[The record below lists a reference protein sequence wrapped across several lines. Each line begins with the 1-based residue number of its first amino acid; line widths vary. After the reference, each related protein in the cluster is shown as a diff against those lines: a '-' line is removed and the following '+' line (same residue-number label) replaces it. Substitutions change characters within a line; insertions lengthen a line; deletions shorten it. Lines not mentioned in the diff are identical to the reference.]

1 MLGWLKNV
9 VQQITGKSSDGV
21 TTQNNEHAE
30 MNATTVVETAHADRS
45 RNRQQ
50 PKSARRGRADHRDDN
65 RHSGRPVSPARSAHP
80 VAISPSETQHHEQL
94 RIIPRSE
101 HGISR
106 TQIDDA
112 ALKVLYRLNKAG
124 FKACL
129 VGGAVRDLLL
139 KRVPKDFD
147 IATDATPEQVNQL
160 FRNSRLIGR
169 RFKIVHVQFGR
180 MIIEVAT
187 FRAAHDDSESARQNS
202 EGRILR
208 DNVYGDISEDV
219 WRRDFTVN
227 ALYYDISNFS
237 VIDFV
242 GGVEDIQQKRL
253 RLIGDPD
260 MRYREDPVRMLRAVR
275 FAAKLG
281 FSIDESCRDFI
292 YQQGALLQDIPAAR
306 LYEEALKL
314 FHSGHAVLSL
324 QLLRDYGLLQYL
336 FPSAVKHLDKDPI
349 TSKFLQLAMES
360 TDVRIQNDQP
370 VTPAFLFAALLWT
383 PLQKA
388 AQDRSDD
395 GLPYSVAIQK
405 AATGLLSEQVRYV
418 SIPKRFTT
426 VMRDIWALQTRFG
439 YRKGKRM
446 QAALEHPK
454 FRAGYD
460 FLCLRAR
467 AGEPVAEDCEWW
479 TRIQPEG
486 AKSASAAS
494 YADTDSDSD
503 FDSDTESEQP
513 GGAPR
518 SPRPRKRRRRRRPP
532 RS

>member
-9 VQQITGKSSDGV
+9 VLQITGKNGGAVSKKNTGGARKKSASSSR
-21 TTQNNEHAE
+21 TR
-30 MNATTVVETAHADRS
+30 DRSKS
-45 RNRQQ
+45 RNRDR
-50 PKSARRGRADHRDDN
+50 SDN
-65 RHSGRPVSPARSAHP
+65 RSNTTRRSAHP
-80 VAISPSETQHHEQL
+80 VAISPTEVQHHEQL

-106 TQIDDA
+106 QHIDEA

-139 KRVPKDFD
+139 RRVPKDFD
-147 IATDATPEQVNQL
+147 IATDATPEEVNDL

-169 RFKIVHVQFGR
+169 RFKLVHVQFGR

-187 FRAAHDDSESARQNS
+187 FRAAHDDSESARQNA

-242 GGVEDIQQKRL
+242 GGMEDIEQKRL

-260 MRYREDPVRMLRAVR
+260 MRYREDPVRMLRVVR

-281 FSIDESCRDFI
+281 FSVDESCRDFI
-292 YQQGALLQDIPAAR
+292 YREGSLLKGIPAAR

-314 FHSGHAVLSL
+314 FHSGHAVRSL
-324 QLLRDYGLLQYL
+324 QLLRDYNLLQYL
-336 FPSAVKHLDKDPI
+336 FPSAVEYLVTDSV
-349 TSKFLQLAMES
+349 TEKFLQLAMES
-360 TDVRIQNDQP
+360 TDARVHKDLPI
-370 VTPAFLFAALLWT
+370 TPAFLFAALLWA
-383 PLQKA
+383 PLQKLTEERMA
-388 AQDRSDD
+388 D
-395 GLPYSVAIQK
+395 GLPHSIAIQK
-405 AATGLLSEQVRYV
+405 AATVLLSEQVRYV

-446 QAALEHPK
+446 QATLEHPK

-479 TRIQPEG
+479 TRVQAGNANPDAPDKGAEFASPETKDG
-486 AKSASAAS
+486 AV
-494 YADTDSDSD
+494 
-503 FDSDTESEQP
+503 
-513 GGAPR
+513 
-518 SPRPRKRRRRRRPP
+518 RPKRRRRRRPP

>member
-1 MLGWLKNV
+1 M
-9 VQQITGKSSDGV
+9 
-21 TTQNNEHAE
+21 
-30 MNATTVVETAHADRS
+30 
-45 RNRQQ
+45 
-50 PKSARRGRADHRDDN
+50 
-65 RHSGRPVSPARSAHP
+65 
-80 VAISPSETQHHEQL
+80 
-94 RIIPRSE
+94 
-101 HGISR
+101 
-106 TQIDDA
+106 
-112 ALKVLYRLNKAG
+112 
-124 FKACL
+124 
-129 VGGAVRDLLL
+129 RDLLL
-139 KRVPKDFD
+139 RRIPKDFD
-147 IATDATPEQVNQL
+147 IATDATPEEVNDL

-169 RFKIVHVQFGR
+169 RFKLVHVQFGR

-187 FRAAHDDSESARQNS
+187 FRAAHDDSESARQNA

-242 GGVEDIQQKRL
+242 GGMEDIEQKRL

-260 MRYREDPVRMLRAVR
+260 MRYREDPVRMLRVVR

-292 YQQGALLQDIPAAR
+292 YQEGGLLKDIPAAR

-324 QLLRDYGLLQYL
+324 QLLRDYKLLQYL
-336 FPSAVKHLDKDPI
+336 FPSAVQYLDTDPV
-349 TSKFLQLAMES
+349 TEKFLQLAMES
-360 TDVRIQNDQP
+360 TDTRVHNEMPI
-370 VTPAFLFAALLWT
+370 TPAFLFAALLWA
-383 PLQKA
+383 PLQKLTEERMA
-388 AQDRSDD
+388 D

-446 QAALEHPK
+446 QATLEHPK

-479 TRIQPEG
+479 TRIQAGSVMRIRPDQG
-486 AKSASAAS
+486 A
-494 YADTDSDSD
+494 DSGSQAPD
-503 FDSDTESEQP
+503 
-513 GGAPR
+513 GGAAR
-518 SPRPRKRRRRRRPP
+518 SKRRRRRRPP

>member
-1 MLGWLKNV
+1 MLGWLKNRV
-9 VQQITGKSSDGV
+9 LGV
-21 TTQNNEHAE
+21 TSKNGGGS
-30 MNATTVVETAHADRS
+30 TARNQTSRGERKKQGGSSSKRNS
-45 RNRQQ
+45 RNRTSNTQ
-50 PKSARRGRADHRDDN
+50 RA
-65 RHSGRPVSPARSAHP
+65 PHP
-80 VAISPSETQHHEQL
+80 VAISLNETQHHKQL
-94 RIIPRSE
+94 RVIPRAE

-147 IATDATPEQVNQL
+147 VATDATPEEVADL
-160 FRNSRLIGR
+160 FRNCRLIGR
-169 RFKIVHVQFGR
+169 RFRLAHVQFGR

-187 FRAAHDDSESARQNS
+187 FRAAHDNSAAARQNA

-219 WRRDFTVN
+219 WRRDFGAN

-242 GGVEDIQQKRL
+242 GGMEDIQQRRL
-253 RLIGDPD
+253 RLIGDPE

-275 FAAKLG
+275 FSAKLG

-292 YQQGALLQDIPAAR
+292 YDQGSLLLDIPAAR

-314 FHSGHAVLSL
+314 FHSGHAETSL
-324 QLLRDYGLLQYL
+324 QGLREYRLLQYL
-336 FPSAVKHLDKDPI
+336 FPSVVDHLADPV
-349 TSKFLQLAMES
+349 TSKFLELAMQS
-360 TDVRIQNDQP
+360 TDNRVQNDQP
-370 VTPAFLFAALLWT
+370 ITPAFLFAALLW
-383 PLQKA
+383 PELQQI
-388 AQDRSDD
+388 AQKRVDE
-395 GLPYSVAIQK
+395 GLPYSIAIQK
-405 AATGLLSEQVRYV
+405 AATSLLTEQVRCV

-426 VMRDIWALQTRFG
+426 VMRDIWALQTRFA

-446 QAALEHPK
+446 QAVLEHAK

-460 FLCLRAR
+460 FLCLRAK
-467 AGEPVAEDCEWW
+467 AGEPVQDDCDWW
-479 TRIQPEG
+479 TQIQVGPKPSPAG
-486 AKSASAAS
+486 SG
-494 YADTDSDSD
+494 DTD
-503 FDSDTESEQP
+503 THAATTRNRP
-513 GGAPR
+513 G
-518 SPRPRKRRRRRRPP
+518 RRRRRRPP
-532 RS
+532 RA